1 MRLIVQW
8 IVSAIAIVISAYVIP
23 EVTVDSFFT
32 ALIVAAVLGGL
43 NLILRPLLLFLTLP
57 INFLTLG
64 LFTFVVNACL
74 IWIATWIVPGF
85 SIGNFGWAI
94 VFAVVLSIVN
104 LIFYAIGGGKKDKQT
119 PPPAGPT
126 QPVQSTS
133 IE

>member
-1 MRLIVQW
+1 MRIIIQW
-8 IVSAIAIVISAYVIP
+8 LVSAIAIVISAYVIP
-23 EVTVDSFFT
+23 EVTVDTFIT

-74 IWIATWIVPGF
+74 IWITTWIVPGF

-94 VFAVVLSIVN
+94 VFAVVLSVVS
-104 LIFYAIGGGKKDKQT
+104 LIFHTIGGKKDQQA
-119 PPPAGPT
+119 PPAAPPT
-126 QPVQSTS
+126 PTS
-133 IE
+133 SNSSGAA